1 MKVHVM
7 KQLLSDL
14 PDDMEIMME
23 VGEAL
28 ISVCRHSEV
37 EEIPILN
44 DGDIDA
50 DELTEEEFDSLE
62 KIEVLVLKYCAPEQ
76 PEHGEINSQPEL
88 N

>member
-1 MKVHVM
+1 MKVIVM
-7 KQLLSDL
+7 KELLSSL

-28 ISVCRHSEV
+28 VSVCRHSEV

-44 DGDIDA
+44 DADIDA
-50 DELTEEEFDSLE
+50 DELTEEEFDGLE
-62 KIEVLVLKYCAPEQ
+62 KIEVLVLKYCAPEA